1 MKIVKRRKRFDKVP
15 FFFLYVLFFPLKY
28 YFRGRFSDQA
38 LKEIEMLKY
47 LALHSVYGTS
57 GTATTITSESATAP
71 SIGTAASV
79 VCGRNGSNNT
89 ISDIVKPIIGLSA
102 SDSMDGSVAE
112 MDIASGSSSAGS
124 MYVDGEHSVYSSSSV
139 IIEPRVL
146 APHANSSI
154 ARLLSHFEFR
164 GHHCLVFPLHGMNL
178 FEYLKKKE
186 FVGLPVG
193 VVKKIATQLLHC
205 LVHLKVK

>member
-1 MKIVKRRKRFDKVP
+1 
-15 FFFLYVLFFPLKY
+15 
-28 YFRGRFSDQA
+28 
-38 LKEIEMLKY
+38 MLKY

-71 SIGTAASV
+71 SLGTAARV
-79 VCGRNGSNNT
+79 VSTIPASSSSGRNGNNNT

-112 MDIASGSSSAGS
+112 MDIASGSSSNGS
-124 MYVDGEHSVYSSSSV
+124 MYVDGEHSVNSSSSV
-139 IIEPRVL
+139 IIEPLVL
-146 APHANSSI
+146 APHADSSI

-193 VVKKIATQLLHC
+193 VVKKIDTQLLHC
-205 LVHLKVK
+205 LVHLKVKLYRPGGGFGFIYPIPPPKHSPK

>member
-1 MKIVKRRKRFDKVP
+1 
-15 FFFLYVLFFPLKY
+15 
-28 YFRGRFSDQA
+28 
-38 LKEIEMLKY
+38 MLKY

-57 GTATTITSESATAP
+57 GTATTTTSNPATAP
-71 SIGTAASV
+71 SIGTAARV
-79 VCGRNGSNNT
+79 VSTIPASSSSGRNGNDNT

-112 MDIASGSSSAGS
+112 MDIASGSSSAGTS
-124 MYVDGEHSVYSSSSV
+124 MYVDGEHSVNSSSSV

-193 VVKKIATQLLHC
+193 AVKKIATQLLHC

>member
-1 MKIVKRRKRFDKVP
+1 MKRRKRFDKVP
-15 FFFLYVLFFPLKY
+15 FFSLRTFFPLKY

-57 GTATTITSESATAP
+57 GTATSATSNPATAP

-79 VCGRNGSNNT
+79 VSTIPASSSSGRNGNNNT

-102 SDSMDGSVAE
+102 SDSIDCSVAE
-112 MDIASGSSSAGS
+112 MDIASGRSSSAGS
-124 MYVDGEHSVYSSSSV
+124 MYVDGEHSV